1 MNMTKCLRNLLG
13 LLLMFAVTMAQAH
26 GPRGGYRHGWGYDPW
41 FGPMVVGTAMVGTSI
56 YLSRSYPVAP
66 PSTVIITSPPVVV
79 TSPQPVTQPA
89 PVWTG
94 VQAAAPAVEA
104 YYCRESA
111 QYFPVVQTCVSPWL
125 VVYPQR

>member
-1 MNMTKCLRNLLG
+1 MHMTSHRRNLLG
-13 LLLMFAVTMAQAH
+13 LLLMLTVSLAQAH

-56 YLSRSYPVAP
+56 YFSRSYPVTP

-79 TSPQPVTQPA
+79 SAPQPV

-94 VQAAAPAVEA
+94 VQAAAPVPAVEA
-104 YYCRESA
+104 YYCRETA
-111 QYFPVVQTCVSPWL
+111 QYFPTVQTCVSPWL

>member
-1 MNMTKCLRNLLG
+1 MNMTLRHRNLLG
-13 LLLMFAVTMAQAH
+13 LLLMLTVSLAQAH

-41 FGPMVVGTAMVGTSI
+41 FGPMVVGTAMVGSSI

-66 PSTVIITSPPVVV
+66 ASTVIITSPPVVV
-79 TSPQPVTQPA
+79 NAPQTV

-94 VQAAAPAVEA
+94 AQAAAPVVEA